1 MDRQRVYTPRAG
13 YALERLWRSLKYE
26 EVYLKAYDSVAEAK
40 QEIGIWLAFYN
51 QDRRHTSLKRMTP
64 NQVYYKRPPGLPE
77 AA

>member
-40 QEIGIWLAFYN
+40 QEIGIWLAFYE
-51 QDRRHTSLKRMTP
+51 DIP
-64 NQVYYKRPPGLPE
+64 
-77 AA
+77 A